1 LSKEKQI
8 AFLKLYEPIHAKFEK
23 FCRARVYGR
32 MEYSDLMNETLLVA
46 YSKFDSIKNKTSLL
60 SFLCGTAIKL
70 LANDNRKLK
79 PKQIS
84 DAKQLIVIDTNANT
98 DKDLNVSLLY
108 KAMDFLPVEQKECLI
123 LFEILGFSIKEIIEI
138 QNSSESAVKQ
148 RLRRGRLRLNEI
160 LTFESKHKRGEV
172 DYEK

>member
-1 LSKEKQI
+1 
-8 AFLKLYEPIHAKFEK
+8 
-23 FCRARVYGR
+23 

-60 SFLCGTAIKL
+60 SFLCGTAIRL

-79 PKQIS
+79 TKNLL
-84 DAKQLIVIDTNANT
+84 DDKQLIVIDTNANA
-98 DKDLNVSLLY
+98 DKDVNVSLLY

-123 LFEILGFSIKEIIEI
+123 LFEILGFSIKEIVEI
-138 QNSSESAVKQ
+138 QNVSESAVKQ
-148 RLRRGRLRLNEI
+148 RLRRGRQKLSEI

>member
-1 LSKEKQI
+1 MSKKKQI

-46 YSKFDSIKNKTSLL
+46 YTKFDSIKIKTSLL

-79 PKQIS
+79 PNNIL
-84 DAKQLIVIDTNANT
+84 DENQLVIIDSNANT
-98 DKDLNVSLLY
+98 DKNVNIRLLY
-108 KAMDFLPVEQKECLI
+108 EALSFLPNDQKECLI
-123 LFEILGFSIKEIIEI
+123 LFEILGFSIKEIMDI
-138 QNSSESAVKQ
+138 QVVSESAVKQ
-148 RLRRGRLRLNEI
+148 RLRRGRIRLGEI
-160 LTFESKHKRGEV
+160 VKFESKHKRGEV